1 MKILIT
7 DTDTKITSVL
17 KNGLNQHEI
26 EVRDSLDNDY
36 ISNFNCVI
44 IQSQSNKCDTT
55 EDLNLKTQKTY
66 NILSSCVE
74 SGIKKVVMISTLSL
88 MQEYKESYTVTEKW
102 KSTPSTELDILS
114 SHLSEIIFKGVI
126 LTS

>member
-44 IQSQSNKCDTT
+44 IQSQSNKCDTP

-66 NILSSCVE
+66 NILSSALQRRYRQE
-74 SGIKKVVMISTLSL
+74 LINGIIDQECLSISINLLKK
-88 MQEYKESYTVTEKW
+88 
-102 KSTPSTELDILS
+102 
-114 SHLSEIIFKGVI
+114 
-126 LTS
+126 LT

>member
-44 IQSQSNKCDTT
+44 IQSQSNKCDTP

-114 SHLSEIIFKGVI
+114 SHLS
-126 LTS
+126 